1 MLLRSGVALVAALV
15 TAVGAPAT
23 VQAVDP
29 RPPVG
34 AVAVIGD
41 FGSGGVDER
50 RVADLVARAAP
61 TAIVSTGDNVYD
73 SDDYDALVGRHY
85 GAWVERGSFLPA
97 AGNHDH
103 SEGIAAFD
111 AYFDDLQGRRTYTR
125 VVGDIQF
132 FVLDSQA
139 ALDSPQERRRQYTW
153 LRTTMRR
160 SASPWQVV
168 VLHHPPYSSGAVHGS
183 TDELRWPF
191 GWWGA
196 DLVLSGHEHHYE
208 RLTVRGTTYVVDGA
222 GGKDLYPF
230 GRALPGSAV
239 RFDRDVGSLF
249 LVPRAGRLVGEFWS
263 AGGERVDRFSVPG
276 PR

>member
-1 MLLRSGVALVAALV
+1 MLLRSGVLLVAALLG
-15 TAVGAPAT
+15 AVIGVAPGH
-23 VQAVDP
+23 AVEP

-61 TAIVSTGDNVYD
+61 TTIVSTGDNVYD
-73 SDDYDALVGRHY
+73 SDDYDTLVGGYY
-85 GAWVERGSFLPA
+85 GPWVERGAFLPA

-111 AYFDDLQGRRTYTR
+111 EYFDYLQGRRTYAR

-139 ALDSPQERRRQYTW
+139 ALDSDRELRRQYNW
-153 LRTTMRR
+153 LRTSMPR
-160 SASPWQVV
+160 SASRWQVV
-168 VLHHPPYSSGAVHGS
+168 VLHHPPFSSGAVHGS
-183 TDELRWPF
+183 TDELQWPL

-208 RLTVRGTTYVVDGA
+208 RLSVRGTTYVVDGA
-222 GGKDLYPF
+222 GGKELYPF
-230 GRALPGSAV
+230 GGTLAGSAV
-239 RFDRDVGSLF
+239 RFNRDVGALF
-249 LVPRAGRLVGEFWS
+249 LVPRSGRLVGEFWS
-263 AGGERVDRFSVPG
+263 ARGQLVDRFSVPG